1 MTADLRP
8 YPEYQ
13 DSGLPWLGQ
22 VPAHW
27 EEKRAKYYF
36 REVDERS
43 TTGAEQLMSVS
54 HKTGVTPRKST
65 VTMFMAESNVGYKTC
80 RPGDIVINTMWAW
93 MAAMG
98 VARQTGVVS
107 PSYGVYRPRNA
118 SFYLPDFIDHLL
130 RTRPYVSEYICRS
143 TGIRASRLRLYPE
156 DFLDIP
162 IVCPPPEEQEA
173 IVRFIA
179 HHDRLVRRFIRN
191 RRGLIEVLNEQKQA
205 IINRAVTRGL
215 DPNVPLKPSGIEWL
229 GDMPEHWM
237 VKPLKRWVSIN
248 ELVLPEST
256 DPDYTFQYL
265 EIGCVGTGLLVEKP
279 VQLRFGDA
287 PSRARRVLRIG
298 DTIISTVRTYL
309 RAVYFVADNADD
321 LVASTGFAAL
331 TPGPGIM
338 PEFLGIA
345 LRSAPFIDRVTA
357 HSIGIA
363 YPAISETRLGAFPV
377 AIPPSIDEQAAI
389 VAYVRCETEVLDK
402 GILRAQR
409 EIDLIREYRT
419 RLIADVVT
427 GKVDVRHVASDILAK
442 TASVAVCKPV
452 DAGRAANIHFKR
464 SVFAAEIV
472 HRLHD
477 EPTFGHVK
485 FQKLF
490 FLCEKQC
497 GVDTGSTYYRQA
509 AGPYDNRAL
518 RSIDSQMKKQQWYAA
533 QKVDKRYWYVPLAK
547 AGGHKTYFDRYFADV
562 EDEFTKVIEMLRKA
576 DSEQSEIVATLY
588 SAWENLLGSGEQVM
602 EDRIIEEVLH
612 HWHPSKQRIDEGR
625 WRRALGWMKEKGLVP
640 RMTGSAEAEDL
651 ECLETD
657 EYIDEEMPEDDDEVA
672 EEVTDADD

>member
-1 MTADLRP
+1 MT
-8 YPEYQ
+8 
-13 DSGLPWLGQ
+13 
-22 VPAHW
+22 
-27 EEKRAKYYF
+27 
-36 REVDERS
+36 
-43 TTGAEQLMSVS
+43 
-54 HKTGVTPRKST
+54 
-65 VTMFMAESNVGYKTC
+65 
-80 RPGDIVINTMWAW
+80 
-93 MAAMG
+93 
-98 VARQTGVVS
+98 
-107 PSYGVYRPRNA
+107 
-118 SFYLPDFIDHLL
+118 
-130 RTRPYVSEYICRS
+130 
-143 TGIRASRLRLYPE
+143 
-156 DFLDIP
+156 
-162 IVCPPPEEQEA
+162 
-173 IVRFIA
+173 
-179 HHDRLVRRFIRN
+179 
-191 RRGLIEVLNEQKQA
+191 
-205 IINRAVTRGL
+205 
-215 DPNVPLKPSGIEWL
+215 
-229 GDMPEHWM
+229 
-237 VKPLKRWVSIN
+237 
-248 ELVLPEST
+248 LPE
-256 DPDYTFQYL
+256 
-265 EIGCVGTGLLVEKP
+265 
-279 VQLRFGDA
+279 
-287 PSRARRVLRIG
+287 
-298 DTIISTVRTYL
+298 
-309 RAVYFVADNADD
+309 
-321 LVASTGFAAL
+321 
-331 TPGPGIM
+331 
-338 PEFLGIA
+338 
-345 LRSAPFIDRVTA
+345 
-357 HSIGIA
+357 
-363 YPAISETRLGAFPV
+363 
-377 AIPPSIDEQAAI
+377 
-389 VAYVRCETEVLDK
+389 TEALDK

-419 RLIADVVT
+419 RLISDVVT
-427 GKVDVRHVASDILAK
+427 GQVDVRHLVSDTLMK
-442 TASVAVCKPV
+442 TVPIAVHKVV
-452 DAGRAANIHFKR
+452 DSGRSANIHFKR
-464 SVFAAEIV
+464 AVFAAEIV